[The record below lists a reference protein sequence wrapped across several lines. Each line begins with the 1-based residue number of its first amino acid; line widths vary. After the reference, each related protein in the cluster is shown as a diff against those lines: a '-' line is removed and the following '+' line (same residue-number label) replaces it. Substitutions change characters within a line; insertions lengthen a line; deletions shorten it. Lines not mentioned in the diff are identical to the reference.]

1 MIINRYIIR
10 TIHLGTFTALLALVA
25 LGLIFEF
32 IGELDDLGEGAY
44 DLQQVIKFVALSFPG
59 KVIEFMPLAVLL
71 GSMLGLGALASNS
84 EIVAMQ
90 ASGLSLRKLVSPVI
104 QASLILAVLN
114 FLLADWVVPDSE
126 TYARSV
132 KNLAQEKTSALL
144 VREGLWTK
152 DESRVL
158 HIGQLLPNGIAR
170 DIEIFELDSRG
181 GLFSALK
188 AERAIPLAQGWELH
202 QVQKSIINAEQ
213 VETQGY
219 DKLVYKG
226 NLSPQLLEVLMIEPR
241 QMSSGD
247 LRAYLNFLEENR
259 LDDRVE
265 RLIFWQKLL
274 APFTIVIMC
283 LLAFPFV
290 LGSQRQG
297 NTGQRLL
304 IGILLGLAFVV
315 VDRLVVQLGTQF
327 QFNALA
333 IALIPNLAFLGIAV
347 YMLIKKQSHGP
358 AGSLFFSPLKA

>member
-10 TIHLGTFTALLALVA
+10 TIHLGTFTALLALVG

-104 QASLILAVLN
+104 QAALILAVLN

-132 KNLAQEKTSALL
+132 KNLAQEKTSALI

-152 DESRVL
+152 DESRV
-158 HIGQLLPNGIAR
+158 
-170 DIEIFELDSRG
+170 
-181 GLFSALK
+181 
-188 AERAIPLAQGWELH
+188 LH

-274 APFTIVIMC
+274 APFTIVIM
-283 LLAFPFV
+283 
-290 LGSQRQG
+290 
-297 NTGQRLL
+297 
-304 IGILLGLAFVV
+304 
-315 VDRLVVQLGTQF
+315 
-327 QFNALA
+327 
-333 IALIPNLAFLGIAV
+333 
-347 YMLIKKQSHGP
+347 
-358 AGSLFFSPLKA
+358 

>member
-10 TIHLGTFTALLALVA
+10 TIHLGTLTALLALVG
-25 LGLIFEF
+25 LGLIFVF
-32 IGELDDLGEGAY
+32 VGELDDLGEGAY
-44 DLQQVIKFVALSFPG
+44 NLQQIIKFVALSFPG

-71 GSMLGLGALASNS
+71 GSMLGLGALAGNS
-84 EIVAMQ
+84 EIIAMQ
-90 ASGLSLRKLVSPVI
+90 ASGLSLSKLVSPVI
-104 QASLILAVLN
+104 QAAVILALLN
-114 FLLADWVVPDSE
+114 FLLAEWVVPDIE
-126 TYARSV
+126 TYARST

-152 DESRVL
+152 DDSRVL

-170 DIEIFELDSRG
+170 DIGIFELDKQG
-181 GLFSALK
+181 KLFSVLK
-188 AERAIPLAQGWELH
+188 AERAIPLEQGWELH
-202 QVQKSIINAEQ
+202 QVEKSIISDKE
-213 VETQGY
+213 VETLHYEQ
-219 DKLVYKG
+219 LVYEG

-247 LRAYLNFLEENR
+247 LHAYLNFLEENR
-259 LDDRVE
+259 LDSRVE
-265 RLIFWQKLL
+265 RLIFWQKIL
-274 APFTIVIMC
+274 APFTIVVMC

-315 VDRLVVQLGTQF
+315 VDRLVIQLGTQIEA
-327 QFNALA
+327 NALA

-347 YMLIKKQSHGP
+347 YMLLKKQSHGP
-358 AGSLFFSPLKA
+358 GGRLLFSPIKA